1 MNNIP
6 KGFKLVPVEPTA
18 EMIEALAAKI
28 YPDDNQA
35 GKRLQRLR
43 GTGVVFP
50 KYEIESAVGKYER
63 MLAAAPTPPQPI
75 YDEAKERG
83 LFEVFASTNYVVP
96 PGVGH
101 LFVRCEVG
109 EGYRLS
115 NINHA
120 WHGWLACAQSRA
132 KAGEDE

>member
-6 KGFKLVPVEPTA
+6 EGFKLVPVEPTA
-18 EMIEALAAKI
+18 EMIEALAANI

-63 MLAAAPTPPQPI
+63 MLAAAPTTPKAI
-75 YDEAKERG
+75 YDEAKEKELFDSWFTSVAGFWQTGG
-83 LFEVFASTNYVVP
+83 LDGRKASMN
-96 PGVGH
+96 
-101 LFVRCEVG
+101 
-109 EGYRLS
+109 
-115 NINHA
+115 
-120 WHGWLACAQSRA
+120 GWLACAQSRA